1 MSRIVLSKQQLND
14 LGPGTRVKV
23 VGYVIDYAAGI
34 VLLRLPDDQQPFDI
48 DLRDCP
54 TQIKERFYPGMSV
67 AVDGYCENDGGT
79 SNYVNPIEV
88 VPAGLDHLAKPEDT
102 VNVLRQMAQI
112 RSQSSM
118 S

>member
-1 MSRIVLSKQQLND
+1 M
-14 LGPGTRVKV
+14 KV
-23 VGYVIDYAAGI
+23 VGFVIDYAAGI

-48 DLRDCP
+48 NLRDCITP
-54 TQIKERFYPGMSV
+54 MKERLYPGMSV
-67 AVDGYCENDGGT
+67 AVDGYCENDGGIE
-79 SNYVNPIEV
+79 NYVNPIEV